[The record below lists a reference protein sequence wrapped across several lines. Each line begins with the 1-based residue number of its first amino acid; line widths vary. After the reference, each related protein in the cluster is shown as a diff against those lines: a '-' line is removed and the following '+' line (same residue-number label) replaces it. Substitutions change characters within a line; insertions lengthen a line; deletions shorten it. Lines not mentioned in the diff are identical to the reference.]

1 MTQEI
6 ERKFLVVGDEWR
18 RDSRRPRPIRQ
29 GYVVRGPDVVVR
41 VRVFGAHAYLTIKST
56 DPGLVRTEF
65 EYEIPVDH
73 AESLLARACCGQFI
87 EKTRHKSEWSGID
100 WVIDEFHGA
109 LTGLILPKSNFIA
122 QIKKSTSHLGP
133 ARKSPTIQ
141 NTEMS
146 SCRSGP
152 GNQGGER
159 LTKPRQ
165 KTRAGAAHC
174 YTLAFTQRASFYSR

>member
-73 AESLLARACCGQFI
+73 AESLLARACCGPLI
-87 EKTRHKSEWSGID
+87 EKTRHKIEWSGID

-109 LTGLILPKSNFIA
+109 LTGLILAEVELHCADQEIDVPPWAGQEVTDDPEYRNEQLSL
-122 QIKKSTSHLGP
+122 Q
-133 ARKSPTIQ
+133 
-141 NTEMS
+141 
-146 SCRSGP
+146 
-152 GNQGGER
+152 
-159 LTKPRQ
+159 PRQ
-165 KTRAGAAHC
+165 PGRRKTD
-174 YTLAFTQRASFYSR
+174 